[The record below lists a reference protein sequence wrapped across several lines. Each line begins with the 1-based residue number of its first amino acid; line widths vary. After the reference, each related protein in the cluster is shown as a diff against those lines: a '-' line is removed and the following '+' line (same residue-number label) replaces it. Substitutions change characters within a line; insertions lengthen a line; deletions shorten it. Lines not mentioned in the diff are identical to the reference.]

1 MQGWTYFPYPSR
13 LQVPRAVPM
22 VEAMVALVLVDHL
35 LQHFAQCELLDRSGA
50 VGADSSLALQF
61 HSQRQQMSKAQKP
74 SGVPE
79 QLDPVGAGL
88 PNKRTQEQ

>member
-1 MQGWTYFPYPSR
+1 
-13 LQVPRAVPM
+13 M
-22 VEAMVALVLVDHL
+22 VEAMVALVLADHL

-50 VGADSSLALQF
+50 VGADSSLAMQF

-74 SGVPE
+74 SGISSE

-88 PNKRTQEQ
+88 SNNLTQEHSSV